1 MASNRIPI
9 LRMSTQMITRA
20 SLLIFLLAALV
31 ASSPRLLAQELEPQ
45 RTDLGSF
52 LLFEGFYTR
61 ALGNLSH
68 TFPSAAGGYVGYGY
82 YMPDHLILLAQLGYS
97 HYALGDSAVS
107 GEKLSAF
114 HVLGGPRYYFVPDG
128 LMPFVFF
135 NVGVNIVTEAIA
147 TADFNSNRTSAQF
160 GWQVGFGLSH
170 RIAGPVGLEAQA
182 KYNSHFLYHEGS
194 TPGLPDLGNMTGFE
208 YGFGLTWTLQ

>member
-1 MASNRIPI
+1 
-9 LRMSTQMITRA
+9 MITRSA
-20 SLLIFLLAALV
+20 CLAILLTALV
-31 ASSPRLLAQELEPQ
+31 ASTPRLLAQEPQ
-45 RTDLGSF
+45 PQQADLGSF

-61 ALGNLSH
+61 ALGNLSP
-68 TFPSAAGGYVGYGY
+68 TFPSASGGYVGYGHY
-82 YMPDHLILLAQLGYS
+82 LPDHLILMAKLGYS

-114 HVLGGPRYYFVPDG
+114 HILGGPRYYFATDG

-170 RIAGPVGLEAQA
+170 PIAGPVGLEVQA
-182 KYNSHFLYHEGS
+182 KYNSHFLHHEGS